1 MTHETVTKENHIQH
15 DLYQYL
21 KTHPLYITIEP
32 ALQSIP
38 LLQLKK
44 PLENNERS
52 FRGFGTENRR
62 QGLDTT
68 LRKLSE
74 KDIPGKAYITE
85 YLRDQYRRHCR
96 PNTLRNSLIAI
107 DQFLDFIT
115 QAGKIHLEEITREDL
130 GAWIEHGQDKGLK
143 ASTVKMRLRTLNAF
157 LRYLIERDV
166 IRPEVLSRRMIIKVP
181 DSLPRAIDPED
192 IQRLI
197 SVIDIIRDR
206 AIILVLL
213 RTGMRIGELLN
224 ALVNDVNLTER
235 RIAIY
240 EAEKTRIGRVV
251 YLSDDAI
258 EALKAWAKKRDPHK
272 TSLFYGQGRHRLT
285 YPAARAMFNKYLHRA
300 GLSHMGYSLHCLRHT
315 CATELLNA
323 GMRLECLQQLLGH
336 SSIEMTRRYA
346 RLTDTTREAEY
357 FRAMSIIERGK
368 RNVGYQ
374 LDRELPAT
382 PQETKLLSSHSE
394 ELHEYP

>member
-1 MTHETVTKENHIQH
+1 MTHETLTRKNHIQQ
-15 DLYQYL
+15 DLYQHL
-21 KTHPLYITIEP
+21 ETHPLYINLEP
-32 ALQSIP
+32 SLQSIP
-38 LLQLKK
+38 SPQSKK
-44 PLENNERS
+44 MSENNETFLRW
-52 FRGFGTENRR
+52 FGTESRR
-62 QGLDTT
+62 QGLDNT
-68 LRKLSE
+68 LRTLSE
-74 KDIPGKAYITE
+74 KDIPGKSYINE

-107 DQFLDFIT
+107 DQFLVFIT
-115 QAGKIHLEEITREDL
+115 RAGKTHLEEITREDL

-157 LRYLIERDV
+157 LRYLIERNV
-166 IRPEVLSRRMIIKVP
+166 IRPEVLSRRIIIKVP
-181 DSLPRAIDPED
+181 DALPRAMDPEEV
-192 IQRLI
+192 RHLI
-197 SVIDIIRDR
+197 SVIDTIRDR
-206 AIILVLL
+206 ALILILL

-224 ALVNDVNLTER
+224 TLLSEVNLTER

-258 EALKAWAKKRDPHK
+258 GALKAWLKKRDPHK

-285 YPAARAMFNKYLHRA
+285 YPAARAMFNKYLDRA
-300 GLSHMGYSLHCLRHT
+300 GLSHTGYSLHCLRHT

-346 RLTDTTREAEY
+346 RLTDKTREEEY
-357 FRAMSIIERGK
+357 FRAMSIIERGETH
-368 RNVGYQ
+368 VYYQ
-374 LDRELPAT
+374 LDSKLQAT
-382 PQETKLLSSHSE
+382 PQETQLLSSYGE
-394 ELHEYP
+394 ELHEHP